1 MMLEQL
7 TYYAQ
12 ELPTVLGRPAESVQR
27 ICEIGFAGGHSAL
40 VFLASYPNA
49 EYLAFDQWD
58 RHWYQNLGLEFVRR
72 AFIVQLPSSR
82 ATPR

>member
-1 MMLEQL
+1 MLL
-7 TYYAQ
+7 ST
-12 ELPTVLGRPAESVQR
+12 
-27 ICEIGFAGGHSAL
+27 GGHSAL

-72 AFIVQLPSSR
+72 AFPDR
-82 ATPR
+82 AVTVVKGDSTVPPNKNLLQRCWGFLVVAL